1 MEVNNEVKFII
12 FEKGKPLALLNL
24 YKYRLIRT
32 RKDGL
37 KKWLCIQKSC
47 YCSIVTNGNLLH
59 ETTNEHNHS
68 ENSVQSIER
77 QVLRENCKRKAKI
90 EHRDIRSIRKA
101 MYDKR
106 RQIYPAFPKS
116 LIESIEQLKSMDNND
131 VLKFKDDQFVFVPDN
146 KLFLYRI
153 NCLRNGF
160 YIPVAYFF
168 LPEKSKSTY
177 IDMWLYLQ
185 DLCEKLIFKK
195 LVVRKIHLDFEI
207 SAHGACREVFPSIEI
222 QACRFHLGQCWWRK
236 INSVQ
241 QLRTA
246 YTNDDELGKWLKLFF
261 ELPFLPPHEIE
272 NAFVELVSICPN
284 IDIGCL
290 FSDYLLNT
298 YVEDDCLFP
307 PKIWAQEPS
316 ENPRTKNGSE
326 SFHRTYNAQFHNPH
340 PSIYLVISVLKETQE
355 EICTKIISAS
365 KGRFNKMAL
374 ADKQRLDHTINEYKK
389 YLIHKSI
396 IKYLLS
402 ICNKYQGIKL

>member
-12 FEKGKPLALLNL
+12 SEKGKPLALLNL

-32 RKDGL
+32 RKDGF

-68 ENSVQSIER
+68 KNSIQSIER
-77 QVLRENCKRKAKI
+77 QVLRENCKRKASGSISVRPIKIIRTELVNSVNSEI

-116 LIESIEQLKSMDNND
+116 LIESVEQLKSMDDND
-131 VLKFKDDQFVFVPDN
+131 VLKFKGDQFVFVPDN
-146 KLFLYRI
+146 KLFVCITTEQNLNCMVDSSDFFADGTFNYAPKYYIQLYTI

-185 DLCEKLIFKK
+185 ELSEKLIFKK
-195 LVVRKIHLDFEI
+195 LVIHKIHLDFEI
-207 SAHGACREVFPSIEI
+207 SAHEACREVFPSIKI

-236 INSVQ
+236 VIIVKIYYKY
-241 QLRTA
+241 R
-246 YTNDDELGKWLKLFF
+246 YT
-261 ELPFLPPHEIE
+261 
-272 NAFVELVSICPN
+272 S
-284 IDIGCL
+284 
-290 FSDYLLNT
+290 
-298 YVEDDCLFP
+298 
-307 PKIWAQEPS
+307 
-316 ENPRTKNGSE
+316 
-326 SFHRTYNAQFHNPH
+326 
-340 PSIYLVISVLKETQE
+340 
-355 EICTKIISAS
+355 
-365 KGRFNKMAL
+365 
-374 ADKQRLDHTINEYKK
+374 
-389 YLIHKSI
+389 
-396 IKYLLS
+396 
-402 ICNKYQGIKL
+402 